1 MGVKTMTRKLFS
13 IVLSAFALLL
23 LMGAAAVPE
32 EPSAALLPE
41 EESAVS
47 QEGTLETDADVSEEA
62 GPSEEQT
69 GDSPAQEGD
78 TILEGETAQEGEP
91 PAPES
96 EESGEAGEPAEP
108 EETGDSALLIDGIP
122 APPDIGQFRK
132 DGVTYVALVP
142 MAQLLDSTVQTGWDG
157 STLTLGNDQFWLTAT
172 VGNLYMV
179 ANERH
184 IYIPGGVQIVENRL
198 TVPLSAVTKALN
210 ASVGWDQASKTVLVT
225 RGTEPLQSGETFYD
239 QEALFWLSRIIY
251 AESGNQPLE
260 GKIAVGNVVMNR
272 VNHPAYPDT
281 VQGVLAQKN
290 QFSPYRSGALA
301 DRTPNSSSIL
311 AAKLVLDGGEV
322 ELTKG
327 ALYFDSTNYSWAAK
341 NKEYVA
347 TLGGHNFYR

>member
-1 MGVKTMTRKLFS
+1 MTRKLFS
-13 IVLSAFALLL
+13 TVLCAFALLL

-32 EPSAALLPE
+32 QPAALLSE

-47 QEGTLETDADVSEEA
+47 QEAALETDADVSEETE
-62 GPSEEQT
+62 PLEEQ
-69 GDSPAQEGD
+69 
-78 TILEGETAQEGEP
+78 
-91 PAPES
+91 PED
-96 EESGEAGEPAEP
+96 PVQEP
-108 EETGDSALLIDGIP
+108 EETVSDGEPGQEPQELPEPQAPQGPQDPEEMKNGLLVDGVP
-122 APPDIGQFRK
+122 APADIGQFRR

-142 MAQLLDSTVQTGWDG
+142 MAQLLDSTLQAGWDG
-157 STLTLGNDQFWLTAT
+157 STLTLGSDRLWLTAT

-184 IYIPGGVQIVENRL
+184 IYIPGGVQIVEDRL

-210 ASVGWDQASKTVLVT
+210 ASVGWDAATKTVLVT
-225 RGTEPLQSGETFYD
+225 RGSEPLPSGESFYD
-239 QEALFWLSRIIY
+239 PETMFWLSRIIY

-260 GKIAVGNVVMNR
+260 GQMAVGNVVMNR
-272 VNHPAYPDT
+272 VRHPAYPNT
-281 VQGVLAQKN
+281 VQEVLAQKN

-322 ELTKG
+322 ALTKG
-327 ALYFDSTNYSWAAK
+327 ALYFDSTNHSWAAK
-341 NKEYVA
+341 HKEYVA